1 MNLEI
6 MLLMSTGASAIIL
19 VVLLLFAGL
28 SRHGKPKKDYL
39 SRELSDLKDEVS
51 DKD

>member
-1 MNLEI
+1 MNIEV
-6 MLLMSTGASAIIL
+6 MLLISTGASAIIL
-19 VVLLLFAGL
+19 VVLLLLAGI
-28 SRHGKPKKDYL
+28 SNHNRPKKDYL